1 MVSIFLTSL
10 FCYIKTVKNNK
21 EMSESS
27 KDLFFF
33 SKFCEYSNSMLS
45 VISKKGIQKNFHFVC
60 IDNKSRSQLPP
71 FVDRVPLIYTTRKD
85 VLSDEFVSNYIET
98 RYPSPSMKGM
108 QLPEQAGQN
117 SSASTPQNQDD
128 GITPFMLGNALNS
141 SQYTYI
147 TPDGNGYESSFD
159 INGEMIHKNNFG
171 MIGQDQVIS
180 GGVPRSSDFNDK
192 STEKSEK
199 FDSKLFEKM
208 MESRTHD
215 DDILKKKIMQ
225 GNNGF

>member
-1 MVSIFLTSL
+1 
-10 FCYIKTVKNNK
+10 
-21 EMSESS
+21 MSESS

-33 SKFCEYSNSMLS
+33 SKFCEYSNNMLG

-60 IDNKSRSQLPP
+60 IDNKTSKQLPP

-85 VLSDEFVSNYIET
+85 VLTDEFVSNYIET
-98 RYPSPSMKGM
+98 RYPSPAMRDMPLS
-108 QLPEQAGQN
+108 QQQTIQQPQ
-117 SSASTPQNQDD
+117 SSSGQDD

-159 INGEMIHKNNFG
+159 INSEMLHKNNFG
-171 MIGQDQVIS
+171 MLGQDQVIS
-180 GGVPRSSDFNDK
+180 GGGVAQPSDFSEK

-199 FDSKLFEKM
+199 FDSKLYEKM
-208 MESRTHD
+208 MEARSMD
-215 DDILKKKIMQ
+215 DDILKRKIMQ